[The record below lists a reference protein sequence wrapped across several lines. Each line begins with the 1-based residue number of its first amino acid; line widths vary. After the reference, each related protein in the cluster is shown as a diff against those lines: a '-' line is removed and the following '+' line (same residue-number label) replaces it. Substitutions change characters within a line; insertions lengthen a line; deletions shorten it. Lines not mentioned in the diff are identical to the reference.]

1 MKKELVST
9 EWEELTFTQL
19 VKRSIIINSLITGTI
34 LSIMLFKLSQTSYM
48 ENARY
53 VQLFDYG
60 LIILSCGFVIYREDG
75 LGLHDLFAHTR
86 VILSSEKN
94 KLFESKKEEV
104 KEEIIEEVSNEP
116 ITIKRPKTTRA
127 KKVRDAKVVKEK
139 VKKEK

>member
-1 MKKELVST
+1 
-9 EWEELTFTQL
+9 
-19 VKRSIIINSLITGTI
+19 
-34 LSIMLFKLSQTSYM
+34 MLFKLSQTSYM

-104 KEEIIEEVSNEP
+104 KEEVIEEVSEEISNEP